1 MGMVR
6 GFSTREQRWYQP
18 VPDLQND
25 GLGQPVGH
33 TSQPIFQ
40 RFVFFFSR
48 VFALSFFF
56 FVFLSLY
63 YYVRN

>member
-33 TSQPIFQ
+33 TSRPIFQ
-40 RFVFFFSR
+40 RFVFFFL
-48 VFALSFFF
+48 VFLLSLFFF
-56 FVFLSLY
+56 FCLSEPILLC
-63 YYVRN
+63 